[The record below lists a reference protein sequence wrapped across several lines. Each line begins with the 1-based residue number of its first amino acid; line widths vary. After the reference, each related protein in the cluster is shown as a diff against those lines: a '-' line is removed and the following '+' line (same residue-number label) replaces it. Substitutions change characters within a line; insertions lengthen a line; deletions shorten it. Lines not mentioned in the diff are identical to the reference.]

1 VELKLP
7 CPFSHVSSSR
17 QHQAEEELMTKRLHI
32 FIKRRR
38 RRSLKETIFSSLII
52 D

>member
-38 RRSLKETIFSSLII
+38 RSLKETIFSSLII